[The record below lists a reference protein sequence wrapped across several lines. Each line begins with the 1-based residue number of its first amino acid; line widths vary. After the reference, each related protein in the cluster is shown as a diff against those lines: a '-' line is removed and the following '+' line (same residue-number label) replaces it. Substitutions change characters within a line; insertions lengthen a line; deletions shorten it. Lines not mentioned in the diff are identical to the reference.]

1 MAESEQCSIYGDPHY
16 RTFDGYSYLF
26 RGRMTYTLIKT
37 IGVLPAGVVPVV
49 VEGRNKVYSSW
60 SPIYLHEIIVIIY
73 GYTVQLKAHLELVVR
88 ARPGQEGPGRQ
99 AGLGEATE
107 HR

>member
-1 MAESEQCSIYGDPHY
+1 
-16 RTFDGYSYLF
+16 
-26 RGRMTYTLIKT
+26 MTYTLIKA
-37 IGVLPAGVVPVV
+37 IGVLPAGVVPLV

-60 SPIYLHEIIVIIY
+60 SPIYLHEIIVMVY

-88 ARPGQEGPGRQ
+88 ARPGQK
-99 AGLGEATE
+99 GLGKQARPWEATE